1 MAMVLPLI
9 PQYQDLRESGMAR
22 FMEEASKPL
31 DSTMRY
37 CHNGVMHIKD
47 EVLDILLSRKG
58 ERVSGQEI
66 ADALSCSRMAVSKSV
81 SQLQEEGFG
90 IDTQKGSGYV
100 LITADVLSGH
110 VLSPLF
116 PIPVYAVQEC
126 RSTMIE
132 ARDLINKG
140 IEAPFAVMAGS
151 QQGGRGR
158 LGRSFFSPVGGVYFS
173 IVLPGEA
180 IPSPDLLTIS
190 ASLAVSR
197 VIERLTGRTSAIK
210 WVNDVYVDGF
220 KIVGILTEGIVNMEL
235 GGLDKAIVGV
245 GINLSGDASSI
256 PSDLRDKMAFLYP
269 LGSSPV
275 TRGEMA
281 GAITT
286 ELLSLQGTRFMDE
299 YRAKCFV
306 IGRPVTVLKAG
317 RHDRDG
323 YAYGVDDEGHL
334 LVEYPGGEREALSSG
349 EVSLR
354 L

>member
-1 MAMVLPLI
+1 MDGNAL
-9 PQYQDLRESGMAR
+9 S
-22 FMEEASKPL
+22 S
-31 DSTMRY
+31 RY
-37 CHNGVMHIKD
+37 NGSMLIKD
-47 EVLDILLSRKG
+47 EVLGLLLSRKG

-81 SQLQEEGFG
+81 AQLQEEGFD
-90 IDTQKGSGYV
+90 IETQKGSGYV
-100 LITADVLSGH
+100 LCHADVLSPQ

-116 PIPVYAVQEC
+116 PVPVHAVGTC

-132 ARDLINKG
+132 AKDLINRG
-140 IEAPFAVMAGS
+140 VEAPFAVIAGS

-158 LGRSFFSPVGGVYFS
+158 LGRSFFSPSGGVYFS
-173 IVLPGEA
+173 VVLSGDA

-197 VIERLTGRTSAIK
+197 VIERLTDRATAIK

-235 GGLDKAIVGV
+235 GGLDKAIVGI

-256 PSDLRDKMAFLYP
+256 PDDLRDKMAFLYP
-269 LGSSPV
+269 QGSSPV
-275 TRGEMA
+275 SRGEMA
-281 GAITT
+281 GAVTT

-306 IGRPVTVLKAG
+306 IGRPVTVIKAG
-317 RHDRDG
+317 RMRDG
-323 YAYGVDDEGHL
+323 HAYGVDDDGHL
-334 LVEYPGGEREALSSG
+334 LVRYPGGESEALSSG